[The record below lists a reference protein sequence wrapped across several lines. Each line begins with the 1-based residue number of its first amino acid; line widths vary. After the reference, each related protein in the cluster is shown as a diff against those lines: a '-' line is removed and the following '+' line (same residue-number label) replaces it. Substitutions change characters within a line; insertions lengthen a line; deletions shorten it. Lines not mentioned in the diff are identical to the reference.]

1 MRQVLWYCFELL
13 FIGVELLD
21 NTVKSPLY
29 SKVQQ
34 LYVFLSPLFWVSFPF
49 RSPQGSIVGSRWL
62 FILYIESI
70 GTCVTPNLP
79 APPTLGSRA

>member
-1 MRQVLWYCFELL
+1 MRRVLWYCFELL

-21 NTVKSPLY
+21 NTVKSLLY

-49 RSPQGSIVGSRWL
+49 RSPQGSTVGSR
-62 FILYIESI
+62 
-70 GTCVTPNLP
+70 
-79 APPTLGSRA
+79 